1 MKRKSQIL
9 VMLLVS
15 MLIAYVGAGTLVAQC
30 RHTGQVEA
38 VDAHSSCDS
47 CCPKPRKDC
56 MTLTVKTLTPAVS
69 QQQICVDS
77 PSLSVLPAAM
87 VSDFSWSPE
96 PAEIRPTVLAGAT
109 VHSPP
114 RCYLNFI
121 QVLLI

>member
-1 MKRKSQIL
+1 
-9 VMLLVS
+9 MLLVS

-38 VDAHSSCDS
+38 VDSHSSCDS
-47 CCPKPRKDC
+47 CCPKPKKDC

-69 QQQICVDS
+69 QQQVCVDS
-77 PSLSVLPAAM
+77 PSLSILPAAM
-87 VSDFSWSPE
+87 ASDFSWSPA
-96 PAEIRPTVLAGAT
+96 PAIVRPTAVGGAA